1 MPDYRALY
9 DSEFLHH
16 YDLKKDE
23 ATVEIESV
31 EGATLVG
38 QGGRKSKRPVVK
50 FKGAEKGLVLNKT
63 NGKAIAALYG
73 NDTAAWPG
81 NKVTLYKAQTSLA
94 GETVECLRVKAP
106 VGKVDA

>member
-31 EGATLVG
+31 EAGNLVG
-38 QGGRKSKRPVVK
+38 QGGRKSKRPLVK
-50 FKGAEKGLVLNKT
+50 FKGAEKALVLNKT
-63 NGKAIAALYG
+63 NGKAISVLYG
-73 NDTAAWPG
+73 NDTEKWPG
-81 NKVTLYKAQTSLA
+81 CKVTIYKAQTSLG
-94 GETVECLRVKAP
+94 GETVDCIRVKAP
-106 VGKVDA
+106 TNA